1 MFQDT
6 IARAA
11 ADRPDDSSS
20 PGRDHGIPVMRRA
33 RHDSTH
39 ISLRRRLAAVD
50 LLALAATV
58 SVVLGPVPP
67 WNRVP
72 VQLVAVGAAMGA
84 LATQGLYAWRTVG
97 GRAADLQ
104 GIAHASIAGAAGAA
118 VTARVLDVDLSA
130 ERWVGV
136 ALVSWLLVGL
146 GRSLY
151 GGWLRASRA
160 RGRLIRPLL
169 LVGGNDEAAAIDD
182 LMRTHP
188 EYGYRLC
195 GYVADVRRP
204 GQGRHDGD
212 DAVAMSGTGLPFL
225 GELDDAVAAFERSGA
240 SGVIVASTAVP
251 FDRLQ
256 ALTRDLLAVAA
267 EVQVS
272 TGLRGL
278 SHRRLRWQSLAHEPV
293 VSLQVARGTG
303 WHVAGKRALDVVV
316 AAVGLVVAAPLLAVV
331 AIAIKVEDGGPV
343 LFRNDRVGRNG
354 RRFHV
359 LKLRTMVPDAERRLA
374 ALVGQNDRAGGPL
387 FKLEHDP
394 RVTRVGR
401 FLRHTSL
408 DELPQLVNVLKGEM
422 SLVGPRPALA
432 SEIARFDDEL
442 RYRRLAVRPGITGLW
457 QAEARD
463 NPAFGAYRRLDLFY
477 VENWSIGFDLA
488 ILWATA
494 GRVLARS
501 IRKAP
506 ALGVVASIDP
516 VATFESSVRTG
527 ES

>member
-1 MFQDT
+1 MVQDT

-11 ADRPDDSSS
+11 PDRPDDASSE
-20 PGRDHGIPVMRRA
+20 GRVHGARTPRA
-33 RHDSTH
+33 RHDSTY

-50 LLALAATV
+50 LLALAVTV
-58 SVVLGPVPP
+58 SAVLGPIPP

-72 VQLVAVGAAMGA
+72 VQLVAVGVTMGA

-104 GIAHASIAGAAGAA
+104 GISHASIAGAAAAA
-118 VTARVLDVDLSA
+118 VTARLLDVDLSA
-130 ERWVGV
+130 ERYV
-136 ALVSWLLVGL
+136 AVAIAAVALVGL
-146 GRSLY
+146 GRSIF
-151 GGWLRASRA
+151 GGWLRAARA
-160 RGRLIRPLL
+160 SGRFIRSLL
-169 LVGGNDEAAAIDD
+169 LVGGNDEAAAIDE
-182 LMRTHP
+182 LMCTHP
-188 EYGYRLC
+188 EYGYTLC
-195 GYVADVRRP
+195 GHVAAP
-204 GQGRHDGD
+204 GD
-212 DAVAMSGTGLPFL
+212 DALALAGTGVPYL
-225 GELDDAVAAFERSGA
+225 GRLDDAVAAFERSGA
-240 SGVIVASTAVP
+240 AGVIVASTAVP

-256 ALTRDLLAVAA
+256 GLTRDLLAVAP

-303 WHVAGKRALDVVV
+303 WHVAGKRALDIVV
-316 AAVGLVVAAPLLAVV
+316 AVIGLVVTAPVLLAA
-331 AIAIKVEDGGPV
+331 AIAIKVEDRGPIV
-343 LFRNDRVGRNG
+343 FRNRRVGLGG
-354 RRFHV
+354 RRLDV
-359 LKLRTMVPDAERRLA
+359 LKLRTMVPDAESRLGELRA
-374 ALVGQNDRAGGPL
+374 ANSREGGPL
-387 FKLEHDP
+387 FKLDRDP
-394 RVTRVGR
+394 RVTRVGA
-401 FLRHTSL
+401 FLRHTSI

-422 SLVGPRPALA
+422 SIVGPRPALA
-432 SEIARFDDEL
+432 SEVEQFDDEL
-442 RYRRLAVRPGITGLW
+442 RSRRLAVRPGITGLW

-501 IRKAP
+501 IRKGP
-506 ALGVVASIDP
+506 ALAGSALDP
-516 VATFESSVRTG
+516 VAGLTSSAVRTG

>member
-6 IARAA
+6 IARTAP
-11 ADRPDDSSS
+11 DRPDEALSTTRVNGA
-20 PGRDHGIPVMRRA
+20 PPVPKA
-33 RHDSTH
+33 RPDTTY

-50 LLALAATV
+50 LLALAV
-58 SVVLGPVPP
+58 SVSAVLGPVPP

-72 VQLVAVGAAMGA
+72 VQFVAVAVTMGA
-84 LATQGLYAWRTVG
+84 LATQGLYSWRTVG
-97 GRAADLQ
+97 NRAADLQ
-104 GIAHASIAGAAGAA
+104 GIAHASIAGAAAAA
-118 VTARVLDVDLSA
+118 VTARVLDVDLPA
-130 ERWVGV
+130 GRYVTV
-136 ALVSWLLVGL
+136 ALIAFVLVGL
-146 GRSLY
+146 CRSLF

-160 RGRLIRPLL
+160 SGRLIRRLL

-188 EYGYRLC
+188 EYGYTLC
-195 GYVADVRRP
+195 GYVAAS
-204 GQGRHDGD
+204 GD
-212 DAVAMSGTGLPFL
+212 DAVAAAGTGLPRL
-225 GELDDAVAAFERSGA
+225 GGLDDAVAAFAASGA

-256 ALTRDLLAVAA
+256 GLTRELLAVSA

-303 WHVAGKRALDVVV
+303 WHVAGKRALDIVLASLGIV
-316 AAVGLVVAAPLLAVV
+316 AAAPIILAA
-331 AIAIKVEDGGPV
+331 AIAIKLEDGGPV
-343 LFRNDRVGRNG
+343 VFRNKRVGRHG
-354 RRFHV
+354 KSIDV
-359 LKLRTMVPDAERRLA
+359 LKLRTMVPDAEQRLA
-374 ALVGQNDRAGGPL
+374 ALMALNNRDGGPL
-387 FKLEHDP
+387 FKLERDP
-394 RVTRVGR
+394 RVTRVGS

-408 DELPQLVNVLKGEM
+408 DELPQLVNVLKGDM
-422 SLVGPRPALA
+422 SIVGPRPALA
-432 SEIARFDDEL
+432 KEVAQFDDEL
-442 RYRRLAVRPGITGLW
+442 RSRRLAVRPGITGLW

-501 IRKAP
+501 VGKAP
-506 ALGVVASIDP
+506 TLPVVTPLDP
-516 VATFESSVRTG
+516 VARLESSVRTG

>member
-1 MFQDT
+1 MFQEAG
-6 IARAA
+6 ARAA
-11 ADRPDDSSS
+11 SDRLDDVSST
-20 PGRDHGIPVMRRA
+20 GGDAGTRA
-33 RHDSTH
+33 APRIRHDVTH

-50 LLALAATV
+50 LLALVVTV
-58 SVVLGPVPP
+58 SAVLGPVPP
-67 WNRVP
+67 WDRVP
-72 VQLVAVGAAMGA
+72 VQLAGVAVAMGA

-118 VTARVLDVDLSA
+118 VTARALDVDLSA
-130 ERWVGV
+130 ERWVAV
-136 ALVSWLLVGL
+136 AVAAWALVGL

-151 GGWLRASRA
+151 CGWLRASRA
-160 RGRLIRPLL
+160 SGRLIRPLL

-188 EYGYRLC
+188 EYGYTLC
-195 GYVADVRRP
+195 GYVAGDRR
-204 GQGRHDGD
+204 DGD
-212 DAVAMSGTGLPFL
+212 RPSPERDAVARSGTGLPWL
-225 GELDDAVAAFERSGA
+225 GTLDDAVAAYRASGA

-256 ALTRDLLAVAA
+256 GLTRELLAVAA

-303 WHVAGKRALDVVV
+303 WHVAGKRALDVVLAV
-316 AAVGLVVAAPLLAVV
+316 AGLVVAAPVMAAAAL
-331 AIAIKVEDGGPV
+331 AIKLEDGGPV
-343 LFRNDRVGRNG
+343 LFRNDRVGRHG
-354 RRFHV
+354 RRFEV

-374 ALVGQNDRAGGPL
+374 ALVDRNDRAGGPL
-387 FKLEHDP
+387 FKLARDP

-401 FLRHTSL
+401 LLRDTSL
-408 DELPQLVNVLKGEM
+408 DELPQLVNVLRGEM
-422 SLVGPRPALA
+422 SIVGPRPALA
-432 SEIARFDDEL
+432 AEVAQFDEEL
-442 RYRRLAVRPGITGLW
+442 RSRRLAVRPGITGLW

-494 GRVLARS
+494 GRVLARAV
-501 IRKAP
+501 RKAP
-506 ALGVVASIDP
+506 ALPAVAALDP
-516 VATFESSVRTG
+516 IARFESSVRTG